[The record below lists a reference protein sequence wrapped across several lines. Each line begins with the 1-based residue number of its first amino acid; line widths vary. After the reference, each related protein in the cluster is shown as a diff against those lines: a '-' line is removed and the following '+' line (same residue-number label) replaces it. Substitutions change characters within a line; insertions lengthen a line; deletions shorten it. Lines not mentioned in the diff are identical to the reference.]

1 MGRVE
6 GKVVIVTGAARGIG
20 RADALLLA
28 REGATVVATDVIEDE
43 DGVLAERGIKLV
55 SQDERDE
62 SAWEALVSDTIA
74 QHGCLDV
81 LVNNAGVIHVGDPV
95 TFDMDEWRH
104 MSAVNI
110 EGMMLGCKHALL
122 AMIET
127 GSGSIINMSS
137 VAARSGLYFYS
148 GYCASKGAI
157 AAYSKS
163 VAVYC
168 AQNKLGIRCN
178 TILPGGIE
186 TPLVEYLAVELDQR
200 GSSMRLPPQSPVSPD
215 GPTMRFG
222 EPDDIAYMVVYL
234 ASEESKFMSGSEIYI
249 DNTATITAA
258 SVE

>member
-6 GKVVIVTGAARGIG
+6 DKVVIVTGAARGIG

-28 REGATVVATDVIEDE
+28 REGARVIATDVIEDE
-43 DGVLAERGIKLV
+43 EGILAAQGIELLAHDV
-55 SQDERDE
+55 RDE
-62 SAWEALVSDTIA
+62 SAWEALVGNA
-74 QHGCLDV
+74 VEKYGRLDV

-95 TFDMDEWRH
+95 TFDLGEWRH
-104 MSAVNI
+104 MSEVNI

-122 AMIET
+122 AMTKT

-178 TILPGGIE
+178 TIHPGGIE
-186 TPLVEYLAVELDQR
+186 TPLVENLAVELDER
-200 GSSMRLPPQSPVSPD
+200 SASMRLPPQSPVSPD

-222 EPDDIAYMVVYL
+222 EPDDIAYAVVYL